1 MKVQQRTLSY
11 FLHGISVVFLIV
23 GSAAF
28 IKNIFSV
35 QTITCM
41 LDDGSSCPPS
51 LISSLEQLKNKP
63 MFFSQLPQV
72 IRHSTDT
79 GGYTLKSLHKKLPN
93 TVLVQF
99 IQAKPLYQLQLGENR
114 YTADVQGFLQLSTGA
129 PGLLVTFAE
138 DTPLQTPNQLDQ
150 TVHTVLYTMVQES
163 STAELP
169 LTGIYWKS
177 NQEIELTLEGNRTA
191 LLDNTDT
198 AVKIQTLAQVLKS
211 DEFTQATQ
219 NLGTSY
225 SIDMRFRLPV
235 LRTGQ

>member
-1 MKVQQRTLSY
+1 MKVPQRTLSY

-28 IKNIFSV
+28 VQNIFSV
-35 QTITCM
+35 QTIICS
-41 LDDGSSCPPS
+41 LDTGSECP
-51 LISSLEQLKNKP
+51 SSLTTSLEPLKNEP
-63 MFFSQLPQV
+63 MFFSQLPQT
-72 IRHSTDT
+72 IMYATDT

-93 TVLVQF
+93 TVIVQF
-99 IQAKPLYQLQLGENR
+99 IQAKPLYQLRLGENR

-129 PGLLVTFAE
+129 PGILVTFAE
-138 DTPLQTPNQLDQ
+138 DTPLQTANQLDQ

-163 STAELP
+163 SVAELP

-177 NQEIELTLEGNRTA
+177 NQEIELTLEGNRMA

-219 NLGTSY
+219 NLETPY